1 MTGDEIRLAVPDL
14 GIGQIATVKE
24 EDGLREFNIP
34 LYNLSDYRL
43 TNSGKEVSLAVYT
56 DNAQTDSGM
65 VVSVEITDNDKLE
78 MIDNGA
84 YIEKVTFNL
93 KEYLN
98 NAEIPDN
105 GVTLFVK
112 AVVKDGNK
120 EVENLMT
127 ITTTRRLYAKT
138 LD

>member
-1 MTGDEIRLAVPDL
+1 M
-14 GIGQIATVKE
+14 
-24 EDGLREFNIP
+24 REFNIP

-56 DNAQTDSGM
+56 DIAQTDSGM

-112 AVVKDGNK
+112 AVVKDETK
-120 EVENLMT
+120 
-127 ITTTRRLYAKT
+127 R
-138 LD
+138 